1 MGSTAQRKTKQNP
14 LAREAERIVTTQ
26 APPPNAEEV
35 NPLARIAGS
44 YADDP
49 NWDEFL
55 QAMEASRRAL
65 DEETEAAD

>member
-1 MGSTAQRKTKQNP
+1 MKPTLHRKTKHSP
-14 LAREAERIVTTQ
+14 RAAERTMTVQTPQPST
-26 APPPNAEEV
+26 EEV

-55 QAMEASRRAL
+55 LAMEASRRAL

>member
-1 MGSTAQRKTKQNP
+1 MEPAMHPKTKHSSP
-14 LAREAERIVTTQ
+14 AREAERTMTIQTPQPTT
-26 APPPNAEEV
+26 EEV

-55 QAMEASRRAL
+55 LALEASRRAL

>member
-1 MGSTAQRKTKQNP
+1 MESMTHRKTKQNP
-14 LAREAERIVTTQ
+14 LAREAERTVTIQ
-26 APPPNAEEV
+26 APQPSAEEV

-49 NWDEFL
+49 NWGEFL

>member
-1 MGSTAQRKTKQNP
+1 MTIQTLQPS
-14 LAREAERIVTTQ
+14 
-26 APPPNAEEV
+26 AEEV

-55 QAMEASRRAL
+55 LALEVSRHAL